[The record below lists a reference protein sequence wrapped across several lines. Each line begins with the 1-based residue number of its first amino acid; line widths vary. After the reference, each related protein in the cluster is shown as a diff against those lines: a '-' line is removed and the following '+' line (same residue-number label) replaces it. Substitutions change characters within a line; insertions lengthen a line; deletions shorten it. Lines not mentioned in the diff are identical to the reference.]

1 MLLGFTD
8 FTADNSDDR
17 NRSGGRLVW
26 GAPSPKAAHDAP
38 MGFPG
43 GPRSAAAPPFSQAF
57 LSRLPG
63 QDPHM
68 HPLPAP
74 HSHRTRTAR
83 GSALSAGGRRH
94 LAAAGPGVREGG
106 KIPKDRGMGVA
117 APSRCLRGQGELGLR
132 GPPASQGGRDAACG
146 RRCQHP
152 LPPAA
157 NVSCVS
163 AAQREGKVWQ

>member
-1 MLLGFTD
+1 M
-8 FTADNSDDR
+8 
-17 NRSGGRLVW
+17 GR
-26 GAPSPKAAHDAP
+26 AKPKGCPRRPD
-38 MGFPG
+38 GFPG
-43 GPRSAAAPPFSQAF
+43 RTPLSGGSPFSQAF
-57 LSRLPG
+57 LSRLPAPLPG
-63 QDPHM
+63 QDPHP

-74 HSHRTRTAR
+74 HPHRTRTAR

-94 LAAAGPGVREGG
+94 LAAAGPGVWEGG
-106 KIPKDRGMGVA
+106 KIPKGRGMGVA
-117 APSRCLRGQGELGLR
+117 APSRCPRGQGELGLR

-163 AAQREGKVWQ
+163 AAETEGKVWQ

>member
-1 MLLGFTD
+1 MDASFGARQAQRLPT
-8 FTADNSDDR
+8 TPRWVSRADSAQR
-17 NRSGGRLVW
+17 RLPLQPSISIP
-26 GAPSPKAAHDAP
+26 AP
-38 MGFPG
+38 
-43 GPRSAAAPPFSQAF
+43 
-57 LSRLPG
+57 LPG
-63 QDPHM
+63 QDPHP

-74 HSHRTRTAR
+74 HPHRTRTAR

-94 LAAAGPGVREGG
+94 LAAAGPGVWEGG
-106 KIPKDRGMGVA
+106 KIPKGRGMGVA
-117 APSRCLRGQGELGLR
+117 APSRCPRGQGELGLR

-163 AAQREGKVWQ
+163 AAETEGKVWQ

>member
-1 MLLGFTD
+1 M
-8 FTADNSDDR
+8 
-17 NRSGGRLVW
+17 GR
-26 GAPSPKAAHDAP
+26 AKPKGCPRRPD
-38 MGFPG
+38 GFPG
-43 GPRSAAAPPFSQAF
+43 RTPLSGGPPFSQAF